1 MSKIY
6 YISDLHFWHS
16 NVINFDNR
24 PFKDVE
30 EMNNILIENWN
41 SVVEKG
47 DTVYILGDFCW
58 SAKDEEWINILN
70 KLNGSKH
77 LILGN
82 HDSKRMS
89 SKVKKKFNGIYDYK
103 EIKDNGRRVIMCHY
117 PMPFYRSDYN
127 SNVYM
132 LYGHVHTTIEN
143 DFMEY
148 IKDMIKEKDLRGDST
163 NKCQL
168 YNVGCMMP
176 WMKYFPRTL
185 DEIIDGY
192 NKEKKDGH

>member
-1 MSKIY
+1 MATYLIPEYKF
-6 YISDLHFWHS
+6 DGLQKKANQVQKKCQKFGCDFHFE
-16 NVINFDNR
+16 VIG
-24 PFKDVE
+24 E
-30 EMNNILIENWN
+30 
-41 SVVEKG
+41 
-47 DTVYILGDFCW
+47 
-58 SAKDEEWINILN
+58 
-70 KLNGSKH
+70 H
-77 LILGN
+77 
-82 HDSKRMS
+82 
-89 SKVKKKFNGIYDYK
+89 YK

-132 LYGHVHTTIEN
+132 LYGHVHTTIEY

-192 NKEKKDGH
+192 NKEKKYGH